1 MKYFEILKKNLELK
15 KKTVGDSYKIAVI
28 SNIVIFEIKEILE
41 FFLRDNNI
49 SPIIDIAEYDN
60 IVQESLKFSNYD
72 AIIIFWE
79 VINFKEGL
87 HSEQFVIKKE
97 KIFQLQNKIK
107 NEIVTVLHNLKKTPL
122 VIFNKFS
129 SALFESNPLRQSKLS
144 WISKNLND
152 YIETVKRGNT
162 ILIDTELI
170 ISKLG
175 HFKSKDLR
183 KFYTS
188 KSLYSNEFFISYV
201 QEILAIFL
209 AVKGKNKKV
218 LVVDCDNTLWG
229 GIVGEDD
236 FDKIKICKETFPDKI
251 FYEIQQFLLYLKN
264 QGVLLAIC
272 SKNNIKDVE
281 FVFENNPNL
290 ILKIDDFVIKKINWN
305 DKASNII
312 EIAEELNLG
321 LDSFVFVDD
330 SKFEI
335 GLVNDVLPSVKTVL
349 VPENLSNYPSE
360 IYSLD
365 YLFYKNIS
373 SEEDLLKT
381 SMYLDEKE
389 RKEKRENFNS
399 IDDYL
404 SSLGLKIKLFWND
417 KSKIERA
424 AQLSQKTNQFNLTT
438 KRYTQ
443 NEILEMTKS
452 KNHEVIITSLNDSF
466 GDYGL
471 TGLVILNFKENN
483 VCEVD
488 SLMLSCR
495 ILGRNVEFVIFDELV
510 KNLMKRGIKKLNAAY
525 VKSKKNMQVEKLYE
539 KVGFILKNQTEIQK
553 EYELKFQDYSFIKL
567 PYIKIV

>member
-1 MKYFEILKKNLELK
+1 MII
-15 KKTVGDSYKIAVI
+15 KT
-28 SNIVIFEIKEILE
+28 E
-41 FFLRDNNI
+41 
-49 SPIIDIAEYDN
+49 
-60 IVQESLKFSNYD
+60 
-72 AIIIFWE
+72 
-79 VINFKEGL
+79 
-87 HSEQFVIKKE
+87 
-97 KIFQLQNKIK
+97 
-107 NEIVTVLHNLKKTPL
+107 
-122 VIFNKFS
+122 
-129 SALFESNPLRQSKLS
+129 
-144 WISKNLND
+144 
-152 YIETVKRGNT
+152 NT
-162 ILIDTELI
+162 ILIDIELI

-201 QEILAIFL
+201 KAILAIFL
-209 AVKGKNKKV
+209 GVKGKNKKV

-229 GIVGEDD
+229 GIIGEDGI
-236 FDKIKICKETFPDKI
+236 DKIKICKETFPDKI
-251 FYEIQQFLLYLKN
+251 FYEIQQILLYLKN

-272 SKNNIKDVE
+272 SKNNLNDIE
-281 FVFENNPNL
+281 FVFKNNPNL
-290 ILKIDDFVIKKINWN
+290 ILKSDDFVIKKVNWN
-305 DKASNII
+305 DKATNIL

-335 GLVNDVLPSVKTVL
+335 GLINDVLPSVKTVL
-349 VPENLSNYPSE
+349 VPENLSNYPSKMS
-360 IYSLD
+360 SLD
-365 YLFYKNIS
+365 YLFYKNIF

-381 SMYLDEKE
+381 SMYLDEKK
-389 RKEKRENFNS
+389 RKEKRDNFSS

-438 KRYTQ
+438 KRYTE

-471 TGLVILNFKENN
+471 TGLVILKFTEDNA
-483 VCEVD
+483 CEID

-495 ILGRNVEFVIFDELV
+495 ILGRNVEFVIFDELI
-510 KNLMKRGIKKLNAAY
+510 KNLIKRGIKKLNAAY
-525 VKSKKNMQVEKLYE
+525 IKTKKNIQVEKFYE
-539 KVGFILKNQTEIQK
+539 KFGFVLKYQTEIQK
-553 EYELKFQDYSFIKL
+553 EYELKFQDYNFIKL
-567 PYIKIV
+567 PYIKVI